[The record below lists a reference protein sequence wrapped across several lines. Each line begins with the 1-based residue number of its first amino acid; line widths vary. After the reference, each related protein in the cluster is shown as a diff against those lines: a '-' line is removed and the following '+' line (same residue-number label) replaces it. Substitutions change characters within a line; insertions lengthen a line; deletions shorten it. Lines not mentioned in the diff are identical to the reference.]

1 MRRMETDVTVDELLL
16 KFLTHKPQLW
26 WLESELI
33 SKSFGPFL
41 KKLMHEKRIYTTL
54 DPVSVHKDKETRA
67 RAIQGRMSHKRVH
80 FPVYASWWPDAKN
93 QLLKFPFGTHDDFV
107 DWLAHIGMGLLKEIP
122 AAATHTPARVIE
134 VGSPAWILAQTRLRA
149 RNDDRKKAVAGW

>member
-1 MRRMETDVTVDELLL
+1 M
-16 KFLTHKPQLW
+16 W
-26 WLESELI
+26 WMESELI

-54 DPVSVHKDKETRA
+54 DPVIVHKDKPTRA
-67 RAIQGRMSHKRVH
+67 RAIQGRMSHQRVH
-80 FPVYASWWPDAKN
+80 FPVYAPWWPEAKN

-122 AAATHTPARVIE
+122 ADTPHTPARVIE
-134 VGSPAWILAQTRLRA
+134 VGSPAWILAKTKLRA
-149 RNDDRKKAVAGW
+149 LQEDRKKAVAGW